1 MKKTILAMAL
11 CAGTAMAEDAVSKS
25 LRTHVT
31 TYKENILASMEK
43 VPATDF
49 AFKPAS
55 DVMSIQEMLGHLTDA
70 NYSICAPL
78 KDEPN
83 PDAGGNA
90 KKHGEKAALLGALAK
105 SFDYCLEAVSAA
117 DGKLAEQ
124 TKARVPR
131 DKAWV
136 ALHILDHTALHY
148 GNLITYMRIRG
159 LVPVETERRLQAAP
173 KK

>member
-1 MKKTILAMAL
+1 MKKLIWIGLVAVAS
-11 CAGTAMAEDAVSKS
+11 AAAEDAVTKN
-25 LRTHVT
+25 LRAHVT

-43 VPATDF
+43 VPAADF
-49 AFKPAS
+49 SFKPAG
-55 DVMSIQEMLGHLTDA
+55 DVMSFQEMLGHLTDA

-78 KDEPN
+78 KNEAN

-90 KKHGEKAALLGALAK
+90 KKHTEKAVLLAALGK
-105 SFDYCLEAVSAA
+105 SFDYCLEAVSMS

-124 TKARVPR
+124 TKARAPR

-136 ALHILDHTALHY
+136 ALHILDHNALHY

-159 LVPVETERRLQAAP
+159 LVPVETERRMQAAP